1 MGSAHVELEDFI
13 TPGRVEHA
21 YGLACQAQRLR
32 QQTFADTGWR
42 AARARDPKLLKVLE
56 LATEIVR
63 RMENDQFGRT
73 FRTASDQE
81 KHKYQQGT
89 TEAQL
94 WQKAYETCDSGEPM
108 QNFEWIY
115 GAAAYLCGYNT

>member
-1 MGSAHVELEDFI
+1 MGSSHVELEEFV
-13 TPGRVEHA
+13 TPARVEHA
-21 YGLACQAQRLR
+21 HKLACQSQQQRR
-32 QQTFADTGWR
+32 QSFADTGWR

-56 LATEIVR
+56 LATEIIR
-63 RMENDQFGRT
+63 RMENEQFGRT
-73 FRTASDQE
+73 MRTASEEE

-94 WQKAYETCDSGEPM
+94 WQKAYETCDAGVPM

-115 GAAAYLCGYNT
+115 GAAAWLCGYNC